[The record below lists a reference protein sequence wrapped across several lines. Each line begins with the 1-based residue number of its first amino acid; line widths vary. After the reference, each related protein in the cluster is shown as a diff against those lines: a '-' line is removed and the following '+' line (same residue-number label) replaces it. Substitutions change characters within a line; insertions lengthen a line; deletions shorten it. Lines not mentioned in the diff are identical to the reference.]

1 MKKYTRA
8 GLEVVAEKY
17 EVGKGMED
25 GFQSLSKVVTHGW
38 INTDNLVKIE
48 KDDVEG
54 HIVCPF
60 ISNKRGLIFIKE
72 GDYIISEGDDDRHV
86 CGSDKFDYRFIPV
99 N

>member
-1 MKKYTRA
+1 MKKYTRIPF
-8 GLEVVAEKY
+8 EVVAEKY

-25 GFQSLSKVVTHGW
+25 GFQSLSKIVTNGW
-38 INTDNLVKIE
+38 INTDNLVKIK

-60 ISNKRGLIFIKE
+60 ISAKRGLIFINE
-72 GDYIISEGDDDRHV
+72 GDYIIVEGDDDRHV
-86 CGSDKFDYRFIPV
+86 CGGNVFTDRFNPV

>member
-8 GLEVVAEKY
+8 ALEVVAAEY

-25 GFQSLSKVVTHGW
+25 GFQLLSKIVTHGW
-38 INTDNLVKIE
+38 INTENLVKIQ
-48 KDDVEG
+48 KDDTDG

-60 ISNKRGLIFIKE
+60 ISSKRGLIFINE
-72 GDYIISEGDDDRHV
+72 GDYIVVQGDDDRHV
-86 CGSDKFDYRFIPV
+86 CGGDKFPLRYTPI